1 MRADDVVRVQHMID
15 AAQSAVGF
23 VDGRIRS
30 DLQTDQMLQFALV
43 RAIEIV
49 GEAASRVSEHTRSM
63 GEGIPWQA
71 IVGMRNRLVHAYFD
85 VDLDVL
91 WAAVTIEMPALLV
104 KLRKLV
110 RAH

>member
-1 MRADDVVRVQHMID
+1 MRADDLVRVQHTID

-49 GEAASRVSEHTRSM
+49 GEAASKVSAQTRAM
-63 GEGIPWQA
+63 DERIPWQA
-71 IVGMRNRLVHAYFD
+71 IVGTRNRLVHAYFD

-91 WAAVTIEMPALLV
+91 WAAVAIEIPALLV
-104 KLRKLV
+104 QLRELV
-110 RAH
+110 GKH